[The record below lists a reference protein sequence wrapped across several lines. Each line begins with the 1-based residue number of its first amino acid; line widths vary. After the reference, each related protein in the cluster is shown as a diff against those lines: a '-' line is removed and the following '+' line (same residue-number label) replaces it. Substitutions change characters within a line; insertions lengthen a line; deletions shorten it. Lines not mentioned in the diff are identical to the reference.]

1 MSLIGV
7 VYTGL
12 LFLAP
17 LLMHIGWTSAGSAIY
32 TIYSLLCHQLP
43 QRSFFL
49 FGNRF
54 TYSLIEIQSVWEN
67 SINPLVLRKFIGNS
81 EMGWKVAWSDR
92 MVWMYV
98 SILFFGLLWWLLRY
112 RLKPLPW
119 QGLILF
125 LLPIVLDGTTH
136 FFSDLAGIGQ
146 GFRNDNVWL
155 RILTREAFSISFYTG
170 DAWGSFNS
178 LARLVTGILFG
189 MGIAWFGYPY
199 LNEFFVKISNSVTF
213 EGGAKG
219 G

>member
-12 LFLAP
+12 PFLAP
-17 LLMHIGWTSAGSAIY
+17 FLMHIGWTSSGSAIY

-67 SINPLVLRKFIGNS
+67 STNPLVLRKFIGNP

-92 MVWMYV
+92 MVWMCV

-125 LLPIVLDGTTH
+125 LLPIALDGTTH
-136 FFSDLAGIGQ
+136 FISDLAGIGQ
-146 GFRNDNVWL
+146 GFRNDNVLL
-155 RILTREAFSISFYTG
+155 RILTHEAFPISFYTG

-199 LNEFFVKISNSVTF
+199 LNEFFVQISNSVTF
-213 EGGAKG
+213 EGGGEG